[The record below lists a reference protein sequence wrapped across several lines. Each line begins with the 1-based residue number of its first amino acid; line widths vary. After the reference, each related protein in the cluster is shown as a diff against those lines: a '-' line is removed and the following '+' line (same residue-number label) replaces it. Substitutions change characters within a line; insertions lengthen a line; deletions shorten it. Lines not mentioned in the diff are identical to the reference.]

1 MSAEQLRQA
10 MASVDPNLP
19 IISVQTLKE
28 QVAGQFRQQRLIAR
42 LTSFFGIL
50 SLVLASIGL
59 YGVTAYNAARR
70 TNEIGVRVALGA
82 HRSQVIA
89 LVLRGAI
96 GLVAVGLV
104 AGLPLALAAGRFLG
118 SQLYGMNPYDPWV
131 ILLAVLTLGF
141 SAFVASLIPA
151 VRASL
156 ISPLDALRAE

>member
-1 MSAEQLRQA
+1 M
-10 MASVDPNLP
+10 
-19 IISVQTLKE
+19 
-28 QVAGQFRQQRLIAR
+28 
-42 LTSFFGIL
+42 
-50 SLVLASIGL
+50 
-59 YGVTAYNAARR
+59 TAYNAARR